1 MDLTRLNKLIEQTM
15 TLEKETFV
23 PELNDNFKRW
33 FGDSKVVD
41 DNGQP
46 LVCYHGS
53 TVDIEEFDLGYSGQ
67 TTGNNQEEVFY
78 FTSDKDTAITYSQE
92 ATVREN
98 EWKFWDEEEKKNIE
112 FEDYDDYAEYL
123 REQIFENPHIN
134 PCYLKMENPF
144 VFDADYTIFDAKR
157 NYTLCS
163 MLKGNNNIDYD
174 MWDYNLA
181 DDLMS
186 VFTEYDEEMD
196 EYIPKENNYDGIIIK
211 NVMDNISEFNQDYV
225 DVYIVWDPYQIKSV
239 YNKGIWDM
247 NNANVHEQ
255 IMDEKFEKLQNDL
268 FSTESAYDVLN
279 LMKNK
284 PAPYRVIYDKTNKMY
299 FIGNAFDYIHQDL
312 MEVAIQNGFYPDL
325 FAPDEADDYIEDG
338 LFNGDLLLFSFDPE
352 GGGLIDSEK
361 SSDGYTH
368 KYIYDFGSIYTHEV
382 CNLED
387 YPIFEILGQPIKK
400 EHVYENFKELNEALI
415 KFLN

>member
-1 MDLTRLNKLIEQTM
+1 MDLARLNKLIEQTM
-15 TLEKETFV
+15 TVEKETFI

-53 TVDIEEFDLGYSGQ
+53 TVDIEEFDLGYSGT

-112 FEDYDDYAEYL
+112 FEDYEDYAEYL

-144 VFDADYTIFDAKR
+144 VFDAGYTEFNASR

-163 MLKGNNNIDYD
+163 MLKGNQNIDYD
-174 MWDYNLA
+174 MWDEGLA
-181 DDLMS
+181 EELYGI
-186 VFTEYDEEMD
+186 FTEYDEETD
-196 EYIPKENNYDGIIIK
+196 EYIGKENNYDGIIIK
-211 NVMDNISEFNQDYV
+211 NVVDNITEMNCDYI

-255 IMDEKFEKLQNDL
+255 L
-268 FSTESAYDVLN
+268 ES
-279 LMKNK
+279 
-284 PAPYRVIYDKTNKMY
+284 
-299 FIGNAFDYIHQDL
+299 
-312 MEVAIQNGFYPDL
+312 
-325 FAPDEADDYIEDG
+325 
-338 LFNGDLLLFSFDPE
+338 FN
-352 GGGLIDSEK
+352 
-361 SSDGYTH
+361 
-368 KYIYDFGSIYTHEV
+368 
-382 CNLED
+382 
-387 YPIFEILGQPIKK
+387 
-400 EHVYENFKELNEALI
+400 ELNEALT